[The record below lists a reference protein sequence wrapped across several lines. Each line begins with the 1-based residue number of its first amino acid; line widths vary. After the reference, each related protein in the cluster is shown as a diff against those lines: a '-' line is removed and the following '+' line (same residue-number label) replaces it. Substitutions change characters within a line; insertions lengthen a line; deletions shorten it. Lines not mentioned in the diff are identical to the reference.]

1 MNMNINQ
8 NELQAVVELKP
19 WVQPKLTTME
29 AGSAELQVNGANDG
43 PNQVS

>member
-1 MNMNINQ
+1 MNTNQ
-8 NELQAVVELKP
+8 NELHSTIELKA

-43 PNQVS
+43 PNQIS